1 MLEIGKYNKLT
12 VLRKVDFGYYLDGLD
27 YGDILMPAKY
37 AEESLEPG
45 DDVDVF
51 VYLDSSEKLI
61 ATTEKPLAEVGQIG
75 YLKVVKVNDIGA
87 FLDWGITKQLFV
99 PFAEQKTKL
108 EEDKFYWVYIFIDPV
123 TERIMG
129 STKLG
134 RFLDQTPPFFKANE
148 ITRGI
153 VWQKTDLGYKI
164 IINHSHTGLLF
175 NSEIYKTLQPGDL
188 IDVEIKN
195 IRPDGKIDL
204 CLPKSAL
211 EKSDEV
217 SEIVL
222 KKLQA
227 NNGFLPFG
235 DHTDPEII
243 KQELGLSKKSF
254 KKAIGKLYK
263 ERKILIEQKGIYLLG
278 ID

>member
-61 ATTEKPLAEVGQIG
+61 ATTENPLAEVGQIG

-148 ITRGI
+148 ITRGL

-222 KKLQA
+222 KKLQT

-235 DHTDPEII
+235 DHTDPEVI

-263 ERKILIEQKGIYLLG
+263 ERTITIEENGIYL
-278 ID
+278 IVEE

>member
-148 ITRGI
+148 ITRGL

-235 DHTDPEII
+235 DHTAPEII

-263 ERKILIEQKGIYLLG
+263 ERTITIEENGIYL
-278 ID
+278 IVEE

>member
-129 STKLG
+129 TTKLG

-263 ERKILIEQKGIYLLG
+263 ERTITIEENGIYL
-278 ID
+278 IVEE

>member
-12 VLRKVDFGYYLDGLD
+12 VLRKVDYGYYLDGLD

-37 AEESLEPG
+37 AEEPLEPG

-51 VYLDSSEKLI
+51 IYLDSSEKLI

-87 FLDWGITKQLFV
+87 FLDWGVTKQLFV

-129 STKLG
+129 STKIG

-175 NSEIYKTLQPGDL
+175 NSEIYKTLQPGDH

-195 IRPDGKIDL
+195 IRPDAKIDL
-204 CLPKSAL
+204 SLPKSAI

-222 KKLQA
+222 EKLKA

>member
-195 IRPDGKIDL
+195 VRPDGKIDL

-263 ERKILIEQKGIYLLG
+263 ERTITIEENGIYL
-278 ID
+278 IVEE

>member
-148 ITRGI
+148 ITRGL

-175 NSEIYKTLQPGDL
+175 NSEIYKSLQPGDL

>member
-148 ITRGI
+148 ITRGL

-175 NSEIYKTLQPGDL
+175 NSEIYKSLQPGDL

-235 DHTDPEII
+235 DHTAPEII

-263 ERKILIEQKGIYLLG
+263 ERTITIEENGIYL
-278 ID
+278 IVEE

>member
-87 FLDWGITKQLFV
+87 FLDWGVTKQLFV
-99 PFAEQKTKL
+99 PFAEQKSKL

-134 RFLDQTPPFFKANE
+134 KFLDQTPPFFKANE
-148 ITRGI
+148 ITSGL

-195 IRPDGKIDL
+195 VRPDGKIDL

-235 DHTDPEII
+235 DHTAPEVI

-263 ERKILIEQKGIYLLG
+263 ERTITIEENGIYL
-278 ID
+278 IVEE

>member
-129 STKLG
+129 TTKLG

-222 KKLQA
+222 KKLQT

-263 ERKILIEQKGIYLLG
+263 ERTITIEENGIYL
-278 ID
+278 IVEE

>member
-222 KKLQA
+222 KKLQT

-235 DHTDPEII
+235 DHTAPEVI

-263 ERKILIEQKGIYLLG
+263 ERTITIEENGIYL
-278 ID
+278 IVEE

>member
-87 FLDWGITKQLFV
+87 FLDWGVTKQLFV
-99 PFAEQKTKL
+99 PFAEQKSKL

-134 RFLDQTPPFFKANE
+134 KFLDQTPPFFKANE
-148 ITRGI
+148 ITSGL

-195 IRPDGKIDL
+195 VRPDGKIDL

-235 DHTDPEII
+235 DHTAPEII

-263 ERKILIEQKGIYLLG
+263 ERTITIEENGIYL
-278 ID
+278 IVEE